1 METFEH
7 LLYQLHLSYIQAR
20 KNKRNTHNQ
29 LGFEINQEEG
39 LYNLA
44 SSIYNRT
51 YQPKPSVGFIID
63 KPVVREIFAADFRD
77 RVIHHLIYRCIS
89 NIVEKQLIHDTYSC
103 RIGKGTQYGVNRV
116 EKFMRSCSENW
127 SKPTYFLKL
136 DIQAYFM
143 TMSHDIIL
151 EKIQKM
157 LPPHKASFL
166 GISRD
171 TLNYLLEKTVNNSV
185 TNNCKIK
192 GCKSDW
198 LKLPESKS
206 LFSYPSN
213 TGLPIGNLTSQLF
226 GNVYLNDFDHY
237 VKTELK
243 IKYYGRYVDDM
254 VFIHDDRSYLE
265 DLIPVLSSTLR
276 KNFELKIHPKKIV
289 LRSVEDGLPFL
300 GQIIK
305 PYRRYSG
312 NRIKNNFYLSIE
324 FINALMKT
332 TVHFTWKELEHIQ
345 AKINSY
351 LGTMKHAKTYKLRQ
365 TILSKLSKRFYDFFI
380 VDKNV
385 LKVTINKEFWEWH
398 FSPNYQFTNS
408 GMI

>member
-29 LGFEINQEEG
+29 LGFEINQEEM

-44 SSIYNRT
+44 CSIYNRT
-51 YQPKPSVGFIID
+51 YQPKPSVGFIIE

-89 NIVEKQLIHDTYSC
+89 NIVEKHLIHDTYSC
-103 RIGKGTQYGVNRV
+103 RIGKGTQYGVRRV

-151 EKIQKM
+151 DKIQKM
-157 LPPHKASFL
+157 LPPQKSSFL
-166 GISRD
+166 GISRE
-171 TLNYLLEKTVNNSV
+171 TLNYLLETTVNNSV

-206 LFSYPSN
+206 LFSYPTN
-213 TGLPIGNLTSQLF
+213 IGLPIGNLTSQLI

-243 IKYYGRYVDDM
+243 LKYYGRYVDDM
-254 VFIHDDRSYLE
+254 VFIHSNRALLQE
-265 DLIPVLSSTLR
+265 IIPVVSSTLLE
-276 KNFELKIHPKKIV
+276 KFQLKVHPKKIV

-305 PYRRYSG
+305 PFRRYTG
-312 NRIKNNFYLSIE
+312 NRTKNNFHQTIQHT
-324 FINALMKT
+324 NVLMAT
-332 TVHFTWKELEHIQ
+332 TDHFSWKELENIQ
-345 AKINSY
+345 ARINSY
-351 LGTMKHAKTYKLRQ
+351 LGTMKHANTFNLRKVLLGR
-365 TILSKLSKRFYDFFI
+365 LSRRFFDFFQI
-380 VDKNV
+380 DQNFY
-385 LKVTINKEFWEWH
+385 KVIINKDFWEWH
-398 FSPNYQFTNS
+398 FSLNYQFTN
-408 GMI
+408 